1 MAKKKRRSSRRR
13 ARPKTAPILP
23 LRSFVG
29 LAVLCGLVWVGYA
42 GFQDRTYVAFT
53 EAGDGAYERRNY
65 DYAARMYTQ
74 SLEEAERIDPG
85 GPKVAASLRDLSRTY
100 QALGRKKLAV
110 AYLER
115 ARAIRKR
122 RE

>member
-1 MAKKKRRSSRRR
+1 MAKKKNRARRR
-13 ARPKTAPILP
+13 QARPTSAPILL
-23 LRSFVG
+23 LRSVVG
-29 LAVLCGLVWVGYA
+29 LAVLCGVVWLGYA

-53 EAGDGAYERRNY
+53 EAGDGAFERRNY
-65 DYAARMYTQ
+65 DYAARMYKQ

-85 GPKVAASLRDLSRTY
+85 GPKVAATLRDLSRTY
-100 QALGRKKLAV
+100 QALGQKELAL

-115 ARAIRKR
+115 ARAIHKR